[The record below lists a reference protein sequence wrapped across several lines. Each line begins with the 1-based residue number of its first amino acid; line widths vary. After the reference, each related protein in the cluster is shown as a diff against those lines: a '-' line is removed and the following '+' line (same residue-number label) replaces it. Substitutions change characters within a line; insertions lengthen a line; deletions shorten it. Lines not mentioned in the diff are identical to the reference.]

1 MHVVQSINECV
12 SIRKQTKGRVG
23 FVPTMGALHAG
34 HLELVKCSLKN
45 CDITIVSIFFN
56 PKQFAENEDLDNYP
70 ENIKQD
76 LKLLKN
82 LNVDYVFTPQK
93 SEMYL
98 DTHSMYLIENK
109 LSQRLEGVSRPNFFQ
124 GVITIVAKLFN
135 ICQPTDVFFG
145 EKDAQQ
151 LIIIKKLIKDLNYNI
166 ICHAVPTVRN
176 KKGLALSSRNEYLN
190 KSQLDIASNI
200 YKSLCLVQI
209 KISEGEKDAAVLK
222 KLFKKTIDS
231 FPELTIDYFSI
242 ADINTLE
249 EITHQIQSTVLI
261 STAIFLDGVRLI
273 DNIKYTI

>member
-45 CDITIVSIFFN
+45 CDITIVSIFIN

>member
-12 SIRKQTKGRVG
+12 SMRKQAKGRVG

-45 CDITIVSIFFN
+45 CDITIVSIFIN